1 MFHKLD
7 TDNSGTLDR
16 EEFVTVMTILYSQVF
31 TRIVIQWTL
40 TLMIVP
46 VTTKYILNYATLF
59 LFAVHNFWKDID
71 DDLDPLQRL
80 LWKVWDIFLYYSP
93 EKLDQVGLIAWMII
107 SKIPW
112 KSMPPIILT
121 VGQVSVALP
130 YVLNHV
136 EDFFRRAAHSIVSG
150 DDDKKD

>member
-16 EEFVTVMTILYSQVF
+16 EEFATVMTILYSQVF

-80 LWKVWDIFLYYSP
+80 LWKVWEIFLFYTP
-93 EKLDQVGLIAWMII
+93 EKLDQAGLIAWMII

-136 EDFFRRAAHSIVSG
+136 EDFFRRAAHSLVSE
-150 DDDKKD
+150 DKGE

>member
-1 MFHKLD
+1 MK
-7 TDNSGTLDR
+7 
-16 EEFVTVMTILYSQVF
+16 ILYSQVF

-46 VTTKYILNYATLF
+46 VTTKHIINYTTLF
-59 LFAVHNFWKDID
+59 LYAVHEFWKDID

-80 LWKVWDIFLYYSP
+80 LWKLWELVLYYSP
-93 EKLDQVGLIAWMII
+93 EQLDQLGAIVWLII

-112 KSMPPIILT
+112 KSMPPIMLT
-121 VGQVSVALP
+121 VAQVSVALP

-136 EDFFRRAAHSIVSG
+136 EDFFRRAAHILVSEE
-150 DDDKKD
+150 DE